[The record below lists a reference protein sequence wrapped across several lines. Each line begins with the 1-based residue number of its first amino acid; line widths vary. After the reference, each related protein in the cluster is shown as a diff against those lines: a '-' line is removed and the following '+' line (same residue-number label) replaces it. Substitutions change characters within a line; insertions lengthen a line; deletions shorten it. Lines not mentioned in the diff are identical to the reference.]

1 MEDTE
6 QPSFSLSGSLR
17 RIGNSLL
24 SLLQNRI
31 DLFALE
37 LQEEKQWLV
46 ATILWAG
53 AAMFFCGLAIIFVGF
68 TIVWLV
74 PDTARPWVLAGLSTL
89 FVILA
94 ATGVTGL
101 RRLLREKPSA
111 FSESVS
117 ELKKDI
123 EWIRSQ
129 D

>member
-1 MEDTE
+1 MDDSESSSY
-6 QPSFSLSGSLR
+6 SFSGSVR

-24 SLLQNRI
+24 SLLQNRV

-68 TIVWLV
+68 TLVWIV
-74 PDTARPWVLAGLSTL
+74 PDSARPWVLGGLSTL
-89 FVILA
+89 FILLA
-94 ATGVTGL
+94 ILGVVGL

-123 EWIRSQ
+123 AWIRSP

>member
-1 MEDTE
+1 MDETE
-6 QPSFSLSGSLR
+6 QPSFSLTGSLQ
-17 RIGNSLL
+17 RIGNTLL
-24 SLLQNRI
+24 SLLQNRV

-53 AAMFFCGLAIIFVGF
+53 GAMFFCGIAIIFVGF
-68 TIVWLV
+68 TVVWLV
-74 PDTARPWVLAGLSTL
+74 PDSARGWVLIGISTL
-89 FVILA
+89 FVLLA
-94 ATGVTGL
+94 VTGVTGL

-111 FSESVS
+111 FAESVS

-123 EWIRSQ
+123 EWIRSR

>member
-1 MEDTE
+1 MDETE

-17 RIGNSLL
+17 SIGNTLL
-24 SLLQNRI
+24 GTLQNRI
-31 DLFALE
+31 DLLVLE
-37 LQEEKQWLV
+37 LQEEKHWLV

-53 AAMFFCGLAIIFVGF
+53 AAMFFCGLAIIFVAV
-68 TIVWLV
+68 TVVWLV
-74 PDTARPWVLAGLSTL
+74 PETARPWVLGVFSAIFIL
-89 FVILA
+89 LA
-94 ATGVTGL
+94 ASGVAGL

>member
-1 MEDTE
+1 MDETE
-6 QPSFSLSGSLR
+6 PPSFSLSGSLR
-17 RIGNSLL
+17 RIRDTLL
-24 SLLQNRI
+24 SQLQSRL

-53 AAMFFCGLAIIFVGF
+53 GAIFFCGLAIIFVGF
-68 TIVWLV
+68 TVVWLV
-74 PDTARPWVLAGLSTL
+74 PDGARPWVLVGLSTI
-89 FVILA
+89 FVFLA
-94 ATGVTGL
+94 VSGVTGL

-123 EWIRSQ
+123 EWIRSR

>member
-1 MEDTE
+1 MDDPE
-6 QPSFSLSGSLR
+6 QPSFSLGGSLR
-17 RIGNSLL
+17 RIGNTLL
-24 SLLQNRI
+24 SAVQNRI
-31 DLFALE
+31 DLLTLE

-53 AAMFFCGLAIIFVGF
+53 GTIFFCGLAIIFVAV
-68 TIVWLV
+68 TVVWLV
-74 PDTARPWVLAGLSTL
+74 PDVAKPWVLGGFSATFVGLASW
-89 FVILA
+89 
-94 ATGVTGL
+94 GVARL
-101 RRLLREKPSA
+101 RRLLRDKPSA

>member
-1 MEDTE
+1 MDETE
-6 QPSFSLSGSLR
+6 PTSFSLLDSLR
-17 RIGNSLL
+17 RIGNTLL
-24 SLLQNRI
+24 GQLQNRV

-53 AAMFFCGLAIIFVGF
+53 GAIFFCGLAIIFVAF
-68 TIVWLV
+68 TVVWLV
-74 PDTARPWVLAGLSTL
+74 PDSARGWVLVGISTL
-89 FVILA
+89 FVALA
-94 ATGVTGL
+94 ISGVTGL

-111 FSESVS
+111 FAESVS

-123 EWIRSQ
+123 EWIRSR